1 MKRLFRRK
9 NKYSDPNQKI
19 YGPPPSW
26 INKSELYGPPLKFD
40 KEDKIDPKIVG
51 TEKEK
56 KDD

>member
-9 NKYSDPNQKI
+9 NKYNDPNQKI

-26 INKSELYGPPLKFD
+26 MYKSEIYGPPSKD
-40 KEDKIDPKIVG
+40 KIKIDPKIVG
-51 TEKEK
+51 TEQEK